1 MSSRHQPVGSRHQI
15 EFTPDQRDEVL
26 AAMADLSDRHR
37 GWVNVQPLVEAADMP
52 EQRTGLISGWLTGG
66 LPPLPVGTWTAPTER
81 RGTLRPGSIGI
92 GHGINAKVAPRLVS
106 AGVVM
111 PSTWKA
117 VQDNARRGVV
127 LKVPADTPVA
137 EILDWMLAA
146 IVELT
151 TIETTGEYRATFHR

>member
-1 MSSRHQPVGSRHQI
+1 VTSRHQV
-15 EFTPDQRDEVL
+15 EFTLDERDEVL
-26 AAMADLSDRHR
+26 AAMGELAARHR
-37 GWVNVQPLVEAADMP
+37 GWVNIQPLVEAADMP

-81 RGTLRPGSIGI
+81 RGTLQPGSIGL
-92 GHGINAKVAPRLVS
+92 GHGANAKVATRLVD

-127 LKVPADTPVA
+127 LKVPPTAPVTD
-137 EILDWMLAA
+137 ILDWILGA
-146 IVELT
+146 IVALT
-151 TIETTGEYRATFHR
+151 TMDTTGEYRATFHT